1 MQSQVPELIIMS
13 VFLDSRLIRFATL
26 SSAFSL
32 TLRQA
37 WNNSNSKEDRHNPYQ
52 LEISFLINKLFVKNE
67 YLYCWI
73 RSSPEYFDSNM
84 WSISKFLHKGN
95 LWPKFTAIFKNCA
108 HINAKNSI
116 HLKFTSLAD
125 FTSCSSINYLD
136 FIWQSFFS
144 VIYMYLFSSLF
155 EKWYNLLLYTS
166 QNMLGLLRGWCPVW
180 CNNWW
185 VWNSFNR
192 IQAHSQL
199 FFLHHACVFLD
210 EFLIFMKTVVWKLII
225 LQW

>member
-1 MQSQVPELIIMS
+1 MV
-13 VFLDSRLIRFATL
+13 
-26 SSAFSL
+26 
-32 TLRQA
+32 
-37 WNNSNSKEDRHNPYQ
+37 
-52 LEISFLINKLFVKNE
+52 
-67 YLYCWI
+67 
-73 RSSPEYFDSNM
+73 
-84 WSISKFLHKGN
+84 FLHKGN

-180 CNNWW
+180 CNNRW